1 LIIVNTFEKK
11 IMSEAEE
18 VQKAT
23 NALKAGKIILYPTD
37 TIWGLGCD
45 PGNPEAVKKL
55 FELKGRE
62 ENKAMIILIERIEQ
76 LRDYVVNIPE
86 VAWDIVDY
94 SEKPL
99 TVIYP
104 KGKNVAE
111 NLLPTDGSIAI
122 RLVRED
128 FCKALIRK
136 FKKAIVS
143 TSANLSGNP
152 SPASF
157 KDIDQ
162 KVIDSVDHVV
172 NLRQN
177 EITSAQP
184 SVVMKIELNGE
195 IKFLRK

>member
-1 LIIVNTFEKK
+1 
-11 IMSEAEE
+11 MSEAEE
-18 VQKAT
+18 IQKAYD
-23 NALKAGKIILYPTD
+23 ALKAGKIILYPTD

-45 PGNPEAVKKL
+45 PSNPEAVKRL
-55 FELKGRE
+55 FELKGRQ
-62 ENKAMIILIERIEQ
+62 ENKAMIILIERLEQ

-86 VAWDIVDY
+86 VAWDIVDF
-94 SEKPL
+94 SENPL

-111 NLLPTDGSIAI
+111 NLLPADGSIAI
-122 RLVRED
+122 RLVREV
-128 FCKALIRK
+128 FCQSLIRK

-143 TSANLSGNP
+143 TSANISGNP
-152 SPASF
+152 TATNF
-157 KDIDQ
+157 KEID
-162 KVIDSVDHVV
+162 KSILDSVDHIV

-177 EITSAQP
+177 DKTSAKP